1 MNLSIDEKAFIFE
14 VFLKKHK
21 LYDRYVAYQYK
32 HHNRGIRDIVK
43 ESNFSSLLSGTIL
56 WGLEIEDFREINHL
70 HLDDDDYRIWAMCAE
85 IWSNFVTK
93 LVNG

>member
-1 MNLSIDEKAFIFE
+1 MNLSIDEKVFIFE
-14 VFLKKHK
+14 IFLKKHK

-32 HHNRGIRDIVK
+32 HYNRGIKDVVK

-56 WGLEIEDFREINHL
+56 WRLEIEDFRELNHL
-70 HLDDDDYRIWAMCAE
+70 VLGDDDYRIWAICAE
-85 IWSNFVTK
+85 KWSNFATK